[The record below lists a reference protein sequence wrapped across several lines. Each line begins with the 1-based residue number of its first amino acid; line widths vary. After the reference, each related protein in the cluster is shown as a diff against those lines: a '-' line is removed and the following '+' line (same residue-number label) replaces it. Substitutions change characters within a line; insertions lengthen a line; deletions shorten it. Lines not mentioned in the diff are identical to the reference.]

1 MAQFGSRWGDSAYR
15 PPRFGGFSFF
25 PPVIKALL
33 SSNTA
38 IWLLFGVLL
47 APFTVGGAPLLYGVT
62 ELLALWPLGAGF
74 WPWQLVTYMF
84 LHGGFLHLFFN
95 MFALWMFGMELEHLW
110 GSRRFLIFYLICGIA
125 GGLTNLLV
133 SPLVGQAAPTVGAS
147 GAVFGVLLAFGMMFP
162 NRPIYLYFLL
172 PIRAKY
178 FIAAYIGLELFFGVT
193 GTSDGVAHFAHLG
206 GAAAGLLFVLAM
218 RDVLPL
224 RRWWQLLRGLF
235 PQRPIQEQR
244 FSRPSQSVR
253 EATFFDIRSGQAR
266 RHETKDGEEITQEE
280 IDAILDK
287 INRAGYQSL
296 TDDEKRTLTEASR
309 KIH

>member
-1 MAQFGSRWGDSAYR
+1 MAQYGSRWGESAFR
-15 PPRFGGFSFF
+15 PPRLGRFSFF
-25 PPVIKALL
+25 PPVIRALL
-33 SSNTA
+33 IGNTA

-47 APFTVGGAPLLYGVT
+47 APFTIGGAPLIVSLT
-62 ELLALWPLGAGF
+62 ELFALWPLGSGF

-95 MFALWMFGMELEHLW
+95 MFALWMFGIELEQLW
-110 GSRRFLIFYLICGIA
+110 GSKRFLTFYLVCGVA

-133 SPLVGQAAPTVGAS
+133 APLVGQVAPTIGAS

-206 GAAAGLLFVLAM
+206 GAAAGLVFVLGM
-218 RDVLPL
+218 KGVLPF
-224 RRWWQLLRGLF
+224 RRWWDLLRGLF
-235 PQRPIQEQR
+235 PQRPVQEPR
-244 FSRPSQSVR
+244 FSRPGESIR
-253 EATFFDIRSGQAR
+253 EATFFDLRPGRPRQG
-266 RHETKDGEEITQEE
+266 EQKDDDEVTQEA

-296 TDDEKRTLTEASR
+296 TDQEKRKLNEASR